1 MSPDLGLYSTKY
13 ALRRWLARIPGV
25 RGLRPNAV
33 SVASLA
39 PSALAALAMWFGAWP
54 LVIVGILGRM
64 ALTVMDGLIAEEF
77 DRRTRIGPYVN
88 RLPQDIGDAM
98 LFVAFLPWAAP
109 VWVALLL
116 ASAWLVNVAG
126 VLPGIAGGSMQPVGP
141 AGQPDRIA
149 IVLVASAIAIVV
161 PIDWSIVAALIV
173 VLSLPTFALRVRRT
187 WRELG
192 RA

>member
-1 MSPDLGLYSTKY
+1 MSPDLGLYTTKY
-13 ALRRWLARIPGV
+13 AIRRWLARIPGV
-25 RGLRPNAV
+25 RRLSPNAV
-33 SVASLA
+33 SVASLV
-39 PSALAALAMWFGAWP
+39 PSGLAAVAMWYGWWP

-77 DRRTRIGPYVN
+77 DRKTRIGPYVN
-88 RLPQDIGDAM
+88 RLPQDIGDAA
-98 LFVAFLPWAAP
+98 LFVAFLPWASP
-109 VWVALLL
+109 GWVALLL
-116 ASAWLVNVAG
+116 ASAWLVNIAG

-141 AGQPDRIA
+141 AGQPDRIT
-149 IVLVASAIAIVV
+149 IVLVAAAIAVVV

-173 VLSLPTFALRVRRT
+173 VLSVPTFALRVRRT